1 MKRASIFFTLISAAA
16 ISSWACHFNV
26 NLLPSQ
32 GPLKETVVSGS
43 GKDRILIL
51 PIEGFISSYSSEGF
65 LGAGKQSAVAR
76 VKEQLDA
83 ASRDGR
89 IKAVILKI
97 DSPGGMVTACDII
110 YNELMRYKNVS
121 GATIVAMQ
129 MSMATSGGYFVSAAA
144 DRIVAHPT
152 TVTGSIGVIMV
163 KLSAEGL
170 MQKIGVRDDT
180 VKAGASKDFLS
191 PYKTMGPDERLI
203 VQKVLDSMHSRFKEV
218 ALIARGD
225 VRDQETAF
233 DGRVFGAAE
242 ALQRNLIDE
251 IGYMP
256 DAVKAAKKLAGLDKA
271 TVIRLTGRETA
282 NINEYSAGGPS
293 WSHGQ
298 PATSQ
303 INLVNIDLKGLIGAH
318 SPAFLYY
325 WTP

>member
-1 MKRASIFFTLISAAA
+1 MKRASTLLFLIFTAWAATG
-16 ISSWACHFNV
+16 CHFNV

-32 GPLKETVVSGS
+32 GPLKEQVISGS

-83 ASRDGR
+83 AAGDRR

-110 YNELMRYKNVS
+110 YNELMRYKSES
-121 GATIVAMQ
+121 GAKIVAMQ
-129 MSMATSGGYFVSAAA
+129 MSMATSGGYYVSTAA
-144 DRIVAHPT
+144 DRIIAHPT

-191 PYKTMGPDERLI
+191 PYKTMAPDERRI
-203 VQKVLDSMHSRFKEV
+203 VQKVLDSMHSRFKQV
-218 ALIARGD
+218 ALKARGD
-225 VRDQETAF
+225 VKDQDTSF
-233 DGRVFGAAE
+233 DGRVFVAE
-242 ALQRNLIDE
+242 EAMQRNLIDE
-251 IGYMP
+251 TGYMP
-256 DAVKAAKKLAGLDKA
+256 DAVAAAKKMAGLNKA
-271 TVIRLTGRETA
+271 TVIRLTSRESA
-282 NINEYSAGGPS
+282 RVNEYSAS
-293 WSHGQ
+293 S
-298 PATSQ
+298 PAWRDGKPGASQ
-303 INLVNIDLKGLIGAH
+303 INLVNIDLKGLVGAR
-318 SPAFLYY
+318 SPAFMYY
-325 WTP
+325 WAP